1 MPDIGFLNGR
11 FMPLSEIAISVE
23 DRGFQFGDGVY
34 EVIRTYKG
42 VPFQLDA
49 HLIRLDRS
57 AKAIDLPIPFS
68 RQQWNDFIQKG
79 LRLGGYAES
88 KVYIQLTR
96 GVAPRDHLFPSRV
109 QPTTVITIR
118 EMRSLDSTLRA
129 NGVEVITIED
139 LRWGRCDIKSLN
151 LLPNV
156 LARQRAK
163 EAGAFEAIFV
173 RGGYITEGSVSNIM
187 LTQGG

>member
-1 MPDIGFLNGR
+1 L
-11 FMPLSEIAISVE
+11 
-23 DRGFQFGDGVY
+23 
-34 EVIRTYKG
+34 
-42 VPFQLDA
+42 
-49 HLIRLDRS
+49 
-57 AKAIDLPIPFS
+57 
-68 RQQWNDFIQKG
+68 
-79 LRLGGYAES
+79 
-88 KVYIQLTR
+88 
-96 GVAPRDHLFPSRV
+96 
-109 QPTTVITIR
+109 TIR